1 VVAWARLGGA
11 GLAVAYPLA
20 IYVALQ
26 WFEPRFIALALAVI
40 VLVQQRERAGRMLEG
55 LAPAAWAGAAVLMV
69 LSVAVWLANDEQ
81 VLLLWPVGM
90 NISLLLV
97 FGGSL
102 LRPPPMIERFAR
114 LLHPDLPPA
123 GVRYTRRVTQVW
135 CAFFVLNGAIAA
147 YTAFATSRETWLLYN
162 GLIAYVLVGAL
173 FCGEWLVRR
182 RLFAPARS

>member
-1 VVAWARLGGA
+1 MAWPQIGRA

-26 WFEPRFIALALAVI
+26 WFEPRFIALALAAI
-40 VLVQQRERAGRMLEG
+40 VVVQQRERAGRMLEG
-55 LAPAAWAGAAVLMV
+55 LAPAAWAGAAIL
-69 LSVAVWLANDEQ
+69 LILAAAVWLANDER
-81 VLLLWPVGM
+81 VLRLWPVGM
-90 NISLLLV
+90 NVSLLLV

-102 LRPPPMIERFAR
+102 LRPPPMIERMAR
-114 LLHPDLPPA
+114 LIHPDLPQD

-147 YTAFATSRETWLLYN
+147 YTAFATSRETWVLYN

-182 RLFAPARS
+182 RLFTAARS

>member
-1 VVAWARLGGA
+1 MVAWPRLGRV

-26 WFEPRFIALALAVI
+26 WFEPRLIALALAVV
-40 VLVQQRERAGRMLEG
+40 VLIQQRERAGRTLEG
-55 LAPAAWAGAAVLMV
+55 LAPAAWTGAAVLMI
-69 LSVAVWLANDEQ
+69 LSVVVWFANDER
-81 VLLLWPVGM
+81 VLRLWPVGM

-114 LLHPDLPPA
+114 LLHPDLPPD
-123 GVRYTRRVTQVW
+123 GVRYTRRVTQAW
-135 CAFFVLNGAIAA
+135 CAFFVVNGAIAA
-147 YTAFATSRETWLLYN
+147 YTAFATSRETWVLYN

-182 RLFAPARS
+182 HLFASARS